1 MKGRKWPWVL
11 LGIMSTTCWGI
22 SGIFAKMLFAI
33 NPRVSP
39 MIVTQVRMIIGGIAI
54 LLVGWLA
61 GKHPL
66 KIWHRWHDA
75 GTIISYGI
83 LGLIPVQ
90 LFYFM
95 AVKAGNASIATI
107 LQFIGPFFIMLY
119 MAVRHHEIPSRLEV
133 ISAVAAF
140 IGVVVVATNGR
151 FTQLAITPLVL
162 IYGLISA
169 VGVATN
175 TLIPRSLL
183 KNFSSMEITGWG
195 LVIAGIGLEVVSPTR
210 ITFALTPRVLVMF
223 LMIIIIGT
231 VIPFI
236 TFTTVL
242 KYISPTVAS
251 MLDAFE
257 PLTATVGSVL
267 VLGLHLSVA
276 TIIGSLVIIVAVIGL
291 NYQPNEE

>member
-1 MKGRKWPWVL
+1 
-11 LGIMSTTCWGI
+11 
-22 SGIFAKMLFAI
+22 MLFAI
-33 NPRVSP
+33 SPRVSP

-162 IYGLISA
+162 VYGLISA

-183 KNFSSMEITGWG
+183 KSFSSMEITGWG

-210 ITFALTPRVLVMF
+210 VTFTLTSQVLIMF

-267 VLGLHLSVA
+267 VLGLHLSLA
-276 TIIGSLVIIVAVIGL
+276 TIIGSLVIIIAVIGL
-291 NYQPNEE
+291 NYQPKEE

>member
-1 MKGRKWPWVL
+1 MKGRKWLWIL

-33 NPRVSP
+33 SPRVSP

-162 IYGLISA
+162 VYGLISA

-183 KNFSSMEITGWG
+183 KSFSSMEITGWG

-210 ITFALTPRVLVMF
+210 VTFTLTSQVLIMF

-267 VLGLHLSVA
+267 VLGLHLSLA

>member
-22 SGIFAKMLFAI
+22 SGIFAKVLFAAD
-33 NPRVSP
+33 PRISP

-54 LLVGWLA
+54 LLVGRLV
-61 GKHPL
+61 GRHPL
-66 KIWHRWHDA
+66 KIWHRRHDA
-75 GTIISYGI
+75 GIIISYGI

-195 LVIAGIGLEVVSPTR
+195 LVIAGIGLEIVAPTR
-210 ITFALTPRVLVMF
+210 ITFALTPQVLVMF
-223 LMIIIIGT
+223 LMIIVIGT

-267 VLGLHLSVA
+267 VLGLHLSLA
-276 TIIGSLVIIVAVIGL
+276 TIVGSLVIIIAVIGL
-291 NYQPNEE
+291 NYQPNEK

>member
-22 SGIFAKMLFAI
+22 SGIFAKMLFTI
-33 NPRVSP
+33 SPRVSP

-183 KNFSSMEITGWG
+183 KSFSSMEITGWG

-210 ITFALTPRVLVMF
+210 ITFTLTPQVLIMF

>member
-22 SGIFAKMLFAI
+22 SGVFAKILFAI
-33 NPRVSP
+33 SPRISP
-39 MIVTQVRMIIGGIAI
+39 MTVTQVRMIIGGITI
-54 LLVGWLA
+54 LFIGWLVGRQ
-61 GKHPL
+61 PL
-66 KIWHRWHDA
+66 KIWYRWHDA
-75 GTIISYGI
+75 GIIVSYGI

-95 AVKAGNASIATI
+95 TVKIGNASIATI

-140 IGVVVVATNGR
+140 IGVVIVATNGR

-183 KNFSSMEITGWG
+183 KTFSSMEITGWG

-210 ITFALTPRVLVMF
+210 ITFALTSQVLVMF
-223 LMIIIIGT
+223 LMIIVIGT

-236 TFTTVL
+236 AFTTVL

-267 VLGLHLSVA
+267 VLGLHLSLA
-276 TIIGSLVIIVAVIGL
+276 TVVGSLIIIIAVIGL
-291 NYQPNEE
+291 NYQPNEG

>member
-195 LVIAGIGLEVVSPTR
+195 LVIAGVGLEVVSPTR

>member
-61 GKHPL
+61 GHHPL
-66 KIWHRWHDA
+66 RIWHRWHDA

>member
-22 SGIFAKMLFAI
+22 SGIFAKMLFTI
-33 NPRVSP
+33 SPRVSP

-183 KNFSSMEITGWG
+183 KSFSSMEITGWG

-210 ITFALTPRVLVMF
+210 ITFTLTPQVLIMF

-267 VLGLHLSVA
+267 VLGLHLSLA
-276 TIIGSLVIIVAVIGL
+276 TIIGSLVIIIAVIGL

>member
-22 SGIFAKMLFAI
+22 SGIFAKVLFAAD
-33 NPRVSP
+33 PRISP
-39 MIVTQVRMIIGGIAI
+39 IIVTQVRMIIGGIAI
-54 LLVGWLA
+54 LLVGRLV
-61 GKHPL
+61 GRHPL

-75 GTIISYGI
+75 GIIISYGI

-195 LVIAGIGLEVVSPTR
+195 LVIAGIGLEIVAPTR
-210 ITFALTPRVLVMF
+210 ITFALTPQVLVMF
-223 LMIIIIGT
+223 LMIIVIGT

-267 VLGLHLSVA
+267 VLGLHLSLA
-276 TIIGSLVIIVAVIGL
+276 TIVGSLVIIIAVIGL
-291 NYQPNEE
+291 NYQPNEK